1 MDLDEAIGK
10 HIEWKTTLRSAI
22 AKQASVDT
30 ATIRSDSCCDLGIW
44 LHGEGAARHRGKAGF
59 IRVLDTHAEF
69 HRRAGEVADTINA
82 KNYELAETMLDARS
96 DFGAA
101 SIAVA
106 AAILGLLKET

>member
-10 HIEWKTTLRSAI
+10 HIEWKAALRSAI
-22 AKQASVDT
+22 ANRESVD
-30 ATIRSDSCCDLGIW
+30 ADTIRRDNCCELGKW
-44 LHGEGAARHRGKAGF
+44 LHGEGATCYDSKVNF
-59 IRVLDTHAEF
+59 TRVLDAHADF
-69 HRRAGEVADTINA
+69 HRRAGEIADTINA

-106 AAILGLLKET
+106 AAILGLMKEN